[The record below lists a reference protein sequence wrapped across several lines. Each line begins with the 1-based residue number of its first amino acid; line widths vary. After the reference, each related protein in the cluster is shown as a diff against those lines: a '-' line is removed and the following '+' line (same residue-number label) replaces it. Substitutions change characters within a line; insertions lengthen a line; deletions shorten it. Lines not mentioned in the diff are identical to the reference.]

1 MLCAKLESEF
11 VYNKGDKLTHNNP
24 FQIWDFWD
32 EYQKRVQPSEITFV
46 RQEFFQC
53 FNIETKHQEELED
66 EIQVDLNPRAAFK
79 EHRPTFDEPVVLV

>member
-1 MLCAKLESEF
+1 
-11 VYNKGDKLTHNNP
+11 
-24 FQIWDFWD
+24 
-32 EYQKRVQPSEITFV
+32 VQPSEITFV